1 MSVTIRLNMAQIQQ
15 RTGNPLGERGMEML
29 ASQILRDCNKYCK
42 EDTGMLIA
50 SSMIHSDLKAGKLV
64 WQTPY
69 AARQYYE
76 IRTAYKDV
84 NPEASWRWV
93 EVAKGLHYN
102 TWARQAQAIVRYYG
116 HG

>member
-1 MSVTIRLNMAQIQQ
+1 MSVVIDINTFDIARNIDAAWKKGLQ
-15 RTGNPLGERGMEML
+15 ML
-29 ASQILRDCNKYCK
+29 SSQVLKDCNKYCK

-50 SSMIHSDLKAGKLV
+50 SSLIHSDLKNGKLV

-84 NPEASWRWV
+84 NANATWRWV
-93 EVAKGLHYN
+93 EAAKTAYYDQWN
-102 TWARQAQAIVRYYG
+102 RQAQAIVRLYK
-116 HG
+116 

>member
-1 MSVTIRLNMAQIQQ
+1 MSVRINVNTSQIQQ
-15 RTGNPLGERGMEML
+15 RVNHPLDERGMEML

-42 EDTGMLIA
+42 EDTGTLIA
-50 SSMIHSDLKAGKLV
+50 SSMIHSDLKNGKLV

-102 TWARQAQAIVRYYG
+102 TWARQAQAIARLYG
-116 HG
+116 